1 MTSRGRGELSRA
13 LNLAGNLFAA
23 WNSPS
28 VQNHG
33 WVLAVVNQKGG
44 VGKTTTAINLAAGL
58 ALAGEPTLLVDADP
72 QANATSG
79 LGIDPRNQPNDLFTL
94 IQNRLT
100 NPQFQIA
107 EEMLVDTQRPNLR
120 LLPASIDLAGTDLLL
135 ASQIARESILRHL
148 LNPLRERYRWIII
161 DTPPSLGIL
170 TINALTVADGLIVP
184 VQCEYYAL
192 EGLSQ
197 LLQTVD
203 LVRQHLNP
211 RLEIWKVVL
220 TMYDART
227 RLAEQVENEVRKFF
241 GAKVAQVV
249 IPRNIRISESPSFG
263 QPVIE
268 YDPRSRGAQA
278 YQELVEEVKGYAAS
292 CAR

>member
-1 MTSRGRGELSRA
+1 MQ
-13 LNLAGNLFAA
+13 
-23 WNSPS
+23 P
-28 VQNHG
+28 HG
-33 WVLAVVNQKGG
+33 WTLAVVNQKGG
-44 VGKTTTAINLAAGL
+44 VGKTTTAVNLAAGL
-58 ALAGEPTLLVDADP
+58 ALSGEPTLLVDADP

-79 LGIDPRNQPNDLFTL
+79 LGIDSRRQPHNLFNL

-100 NPQFQIA
+100 HPQFQISPDI
-107 EEMLVDTQRPNLR
+107 LIDTGRENLK
-120 LLPASIDLAGTDLLL
+120 LLPASIDLAGADVLL
-135 ASQIARESILRHL
+135 ASQIARETILRSL
-148 LNPLRERYRWIII
+148 LAPLHEQFRWMII
-161 DTPPSLGIL
+161 DTPPSLGTL
-170 TINALTVADGLIVP
+170 TINALTAADGLIVP

-197 LLQTVD
+197 LLQTID

-220 TMYDART
+220 TMHDSRT
-227 RLAEQVENEVRKFF
+227 RLAEQVEQEVRKFF
-241 GAKVAQVV
+241 GAKVAQAI
-249 IPRNIRISESPSFG
+249 IPRNIRVSESPSFG

-278 YQELVEEVKGYAAS
+278 YLELVEEVKHYAAS

>member
-1 MTSRGRGELSRA
+1 
-13 LNLAGNLFAA
+13 LNSAGNLIAA

-58 ALAGEPTLLVDADP
+58 ALGGEPTLLVDADP

-79 LGIDPRNQPNDLFTL
+79 LGIDPRNQPHDLFAL
-94 IQNRLT
+94 IQNRLA
-100 NPQFQIA
+100 NPQFQIT
-107 EEMLVDTQRPNLR
+107 EEMLVDTQRPNLH

-148 LNPLRERYRWIII
+148 LNPLREKYCWIIA

-170 TINALTVADGLIVP
+170 TINALTAADGLIVP

-249 IPRNIRISESPSFG
+249 IPRNIRVSESPSFG

-278 YQELVEEVKGYAAS
+278 YQELVEEVKDYAAS

>member
-1 MTSRGRGELSRA
+1 MQS
-13 LNLAGNLFAA
+13 
-23 WNSPS
+23 
-28 VQNHG
+28 HG
-33 WVLAVVNQKGG
+33 WTLAVVNQKGG
-44 VGKTTTAINLAAGL
+44 VGKTTTAVNLAAGL
-58 ALAGEPTLLVDADP
+58 ALLGEPTLLIDADP

-79 LGIDPRNQPNDLFTL
+79 LGVDARGQSLNLFNL
-94 IQNRLT
+94 IQARLA
-100 NPQFQIA
+100 NPQTAIA
-107 EEMLVDTQRPNLR
+107 PETLTDTGRENLA
-120 LLPASIDLAGTDLLL
+120 LLPASIDLAGADVLL
-135 ASQIARESILRHL
+135 ASQIARETLLRSL
-148 LNPLRERYRWIII
+148 LAPLREQYRWIVI
-161 DTPPSLGIL
+161 DTPPSLGVL
-170 TINALTVADGLIVP
+170 TINALTAADGLIVP

-227 RLAEQVENEVRKFF
+227 RLAEQVEQEVRKFF
-241 GAKVAQVV
+241 GGKVARAI
-249 IPRNIRISESPSFG
+249 IPRNIRVSESPSFG

-278 YQELVEEVKGYAAS
+278 YLELVEEVKQYAAS
-292 CAR
+292 CAW

>member
-1 MTSRGRGELSRA
+1 
-13 LNLAGNLFAA
+13 
-23 WNSPS
+23 
-28 VQNHG
+28 VQKHG

-44 VGKTTTAINLAAGL
+44 VGKTTTAINLSAGL
-58 ALAGEPTLLVDADP
+58 ALAGDLTLLVDADP

-79 LGIDPRNQPNDLFTL
+79 LGVDPRSQPHDLFSL
-94 IQNRLT
+94 IQNRLVDS
-100 NPQFQIA
+100 QFQVSEDI
-107 EEMLVDTQRPNLR
+107 LINTRYPNLH
-120 LLPASIDLAGTDLLL
+120 LLPSSIDLAGTDLLL

-148 LNPLRERYRWIII
+148 LSPLREKYRWIII

-170 TINALTVADGLIVP
+170 TVNALTVADGLIVP

-192 EGLSQ
+192 EGLTQ

-227 RLAEQVENEVRKFF
+227 RLAEQVESEVRKFF

-249 IPRNIRISESPSFG
+249 IPRNVRISESPSFG

-278 YQELVEEVKGYAAS
+278 YQELVQEVKNYAAS
-292 CAR
+292 CTR

>member
-1 MTSRGRGELSRA
+1 MQ
-13 LNLAGNLFAA
+13 
-23 WNSPS
+23 P
-28 VQNHG
+28 HG
-33 WVLAVVNQKGG
+33 WTLAVVNQKGG
-44 VGKTTTAINLAAGL
+44 VGKTTTAVNLAAGL
-58 ALAGEPTLLVDADP
+58 ALSGEPTLLVDADP

-79 LGIDPRNQPNDLFTL
+79 LGLDPRGQPYNLFTL
-94 IQNRLT
+94 IQSRLANPHLEIAPDILT
-100 NPQFQIA
+100 NTGR
-107 EEMLVDTQRPNLR
+107 ENLK
-120 LLPASIDLAGTDLLL
+120 LLPASIDLAGADVLL
-135 ASQIARESILRHL
+135 ASQIARETILRSL
-148 LNPLRERYRWIII
+148 LSPLRNQFRWIVI
-161 DTPPSLGIL
+161 DTPPSLGTL
-170 TINALTVADGLIVP
+170 TINALTAADGLIVP

-220 TMYDART
+220 TMHDART
-227 RLAEQVENEVRKFF
+227 RLAEQVEHEVRKFF
-241 GAKVAQVV
+241 GTKVARAI
-249 IPRNIRISESPSFG
+249 IPRNIRVSESPSFG

-278 YQELVEEVKGYAAS
+278 YLELVEEVKHYAAS